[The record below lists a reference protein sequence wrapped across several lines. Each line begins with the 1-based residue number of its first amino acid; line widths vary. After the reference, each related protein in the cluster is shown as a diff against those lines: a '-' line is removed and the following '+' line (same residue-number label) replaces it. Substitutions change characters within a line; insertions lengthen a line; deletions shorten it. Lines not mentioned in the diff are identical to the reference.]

1 MRQAVKGRWSAEEV
15 LVDME
20 VAKCKHSSQRVRTA
34 RPRKRQEATPD
45 VDIPTINVG
54 LVSKGSINVSES
66 IYVSQQV
73 LDVKE

>member
-1 MRQAVKGRWSAEEV
+1 MQMDPPDGS
-15 LVDME
+15 M
-20 VAKCKHSSQRVRTA
+20 
-34 RPRKRQEATPD
+34 KRQEATPD

>member
-1 MRQAVKGRWSAEEV
+1 M
-15 LVDME
+15 
-20 VAKCKHSSQRVRTA
+20 
-34 RPRKRQEATPD
+34 KRQDATPD

-73 LDVKE
+73 LDVKEYMSILPMPRELTGMFDEVREGKASAECR